1 MTPREGN
8 RLVRL
13 AVLADRRYGPAFVL
27 VPSMMMLELV
37 IELGGSCLRRPRR
50 YSIVLM
56 SRFARP
62 RFGAAMLIL
71 TVR

>member
-13 AVLADRRYGPAFVL
+13 AVLADCRYGPAFVL

-37 IELGGSCLRRPRR
+37 IELGGSC
-50 YSIVLM
+50 
-56 SRFARP
+56 
-62 RFGAAMLIL
+62 
-71 TVR
+71 